1 MKMVEKPPEDD
12 KKATVPE
19 AESSIPSQS
28 IERDLPESKG
38 HQGYNQ
44 KPWASKQVE

>member
-1 MKMVEKPPEDD
+1 MKTVMKSPEDH

-19 AESSIPSQS
+19 AESSNPNQS
-28 IERDLPESKG
+28 IQRDLPESKG